1 MAHSA
6 ELLINLLIFAKWLAS
21 KQIQHVLLLLMCL
34 DNKKLWKQSWQ
45 QIHGCTPE
53 PKKSNFILVL
63 SSFAVWDPAQA
74 DLV

>member
-1 MAHSA
+1 
-6 ELLINLLIFAKWLAS
+6 
-21 KQIQHVLLLLMCL
+21 MCL